1 MKIALINIGDELL
14 IGQTVNTNLSWLGMV
29 LYPLGHEIVHVQIVP
44 DEAHAIEKALI
55 RGSDEA
61 SVILVTGGLGPT
73 RDDITKEVVCAF
85 FQCGLKR
92 DAESLER
99 IKAFFSKRNLPMLD
113 VNLSQADIPEKARAL
128 PNFLGTAPGMR
139 IEEGGKIYFILPGV
153 PYEFKALVKESVLP
167 LLKIENP
174 EEEKVHRTVLT
185 YGLGESFLA
194 DKISSWEK
202 AWRAGGG
209 ELAYL
214 PGSGLVKL
222 RLSLKG
228 GNRIAEIDKE
238 LEALKKLIP
247 DNYFGLAGTWDQLG
261 LERILLTRLE
271 EKGLSLALAES
282 CTGGYI
288 SHLVTKVPGAS
299 KVLKGSVVVYSNE
312 MKEKLLGVNE
322 ETLTKYGAVS
332 EEVVIE
338 MCRGLEKN
346 FGVDCGI
353 AVSGIAGPDGGSP
366 DKPVGTVW
374 IACLF
379 KGRVG
384 AVKHHFSG
392 DRMQVISQAA
402 RYGIQGILDLMD
414 GRKF

>member
-1 MKIALINIGDELL
+1 
-14 IGQTVNTNLSWLGMV
+14 
-29 LYPLGHEIVHVQIVP
+29 
-44 DEAHAIEKALI
+44 
-55 RGSDEA
+55 
-61 SVILVTGGLGPT
+61 
-73 RDDITKEVVCAF
+73 
-85 FQCGLKR
+85 
-92 DAESLER
+92 
-99 IKAFFSKRNLPMLD
+99 
-113 VNLSQADIPEKARAL
+113 
-128 PNFLGTAPGMR
+128 
-139 IEEGGKIYFILPGV
+139 
-153 PYEFKALVKESVLP
+153 
-167 LLKIENP
+167 
-174 EEEKVHRTVLT
+174 
-185 YGLGESFLA
+185 
-194 DKISSWEK
+194 
-202 AWRAGGG
+202 
-209 ELAYL
+209 
-214 PGSGLVKL
+214 
-222 RLSLKG
+222 
-228 GNRIAEIDKE
+228 
-238 LEALKKLIP
+238 
-247 DNYFGLAGTWDQLG
+247 LAGTWDQLG